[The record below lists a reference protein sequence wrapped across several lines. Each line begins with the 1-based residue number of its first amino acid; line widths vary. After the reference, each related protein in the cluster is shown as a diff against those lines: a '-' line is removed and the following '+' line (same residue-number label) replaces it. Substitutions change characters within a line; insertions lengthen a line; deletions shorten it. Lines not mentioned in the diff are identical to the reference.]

1 MGRERVV
8 RYRFS
13 EKRHFL
19 VIIKW
24 HKTLRSVP
32 LSLEL
37 AQVLGKARA
46 IPHTLFTFH

>member
-13 EKRHFL
+13 DKRHFL

-37 AQVLGKARA
+37 TQVLGKARA